1 MTSSTDELEILLAE
15 RRMLD
20 KKLSE
25 RRLLMERVWEEK
37 RDEDERIR
45 AEERELAEADAAGHE
60 RMLVARDELHEC
72 LRTLEAIERSKLPPP
87 PPLLLRDADRHAVKM
102 EKMRARE
109 AARGIV
115 R

>member
-1 MTSSTDELEILLAE
+1 MSCPDELAILQAE

-25 RRLLMERVWEEK
+25 RRILMERMWEEK
-37 RDEDERIR
+37 REEDERIR
-45 AEERELAEADAAGHE
+45 AEELEAVEADLMGHE
-60 RMLVARDELHEC
+60 RMLVAQQELSEE
-72 LRTLEAIERSKLPPP
+72 LRCIESVERSLLPPP
-87 PPLLLRDADRHAVKM
+87 PALLLRDADGHAAKM
-102 EKMRARE
+102 EKVRARE